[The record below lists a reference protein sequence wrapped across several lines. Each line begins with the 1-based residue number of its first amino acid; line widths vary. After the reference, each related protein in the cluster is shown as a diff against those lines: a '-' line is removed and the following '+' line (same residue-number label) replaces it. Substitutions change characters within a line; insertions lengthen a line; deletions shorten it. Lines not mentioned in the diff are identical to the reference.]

1 MKAYFTK
8 AVNSIS

>member
-1 MKAYFTK
+1 MKTYFTK